1 VIRAVSAAT
10 ADRVPVADANN
21 ANSNLHR
28 RLRNLAIAISQ
39 STMTFRR
46 YLILGAVM
54 IGASVGDT
62 FLSAG
67 MKQVGPVS
75 LHHLLTLLVAL
86 KNPWI
91 VSGIF
96 FLILFFASYLT
107 ALSWADLTF
116 VLPATGFG
124 YVIIALLSKFW
135 LGEIISAGRWVGIIL
150 ITLGV
155 GFVTNGPSYTNHDH
169 PDPEDD
175 DVTSA
180 NVRELTAVGNEDR
193 SA

>member
-1 VIRAVSAAT
+1 
-10 ADRVPVADANN
+10 
-21 ANSNLHR
+21 
-28 RLRNLAIAISQ
+28 
-39 STMTFRR
+39 MTFRR

-75 LHHLLTLLVAL
+75 LHHLFTLLVAL
-86 KNPWI
+86 KNPWV

-135 LGEIISAGRWVGIIL
+135 LGETISSGRWVGIVL

-169 PDPEDD
+169 PGGEDGRAIA
-175 DVTSA
+175 A
-180 NVRELTAVGNEDR
+180 NARELTAVGNEDR
-193 SA
+193 PV

>member
-1 VIRAVSAAT
+1 
-10 ADRVPVADANN
+10 
-21 ANSNLHR
+21 
-28 RLRNLAIAISQ
+28 
-39 STMTFRR
+39 MTFRR

-54 IGASVGDT
+54 VGASVGDT
-62 FLSAG
+62 LLSAG

-86 KNPWI
+86 KNPW
-91 VSGIF
+91 VLSGIV

-135 LGEIISAGRWVGIIL
+135 LHETISPGRWVGIAL

-155 GFVTNGPSYTNHDH
+155 GFVTRGPSYTNHNH
-169 PDPEDD
+169 HDPGEDIPVSAGASELA
-175 DVTSA
+175 VTDK
-180 NVRELTAVGNEDR
+180 EDKP
-193 SA
+193 A

>member
-1 VIRAVSAAT
+1 
-10 ADRVPVADANN
+10 
-21 ANSNLHR
+21 
-28 RLRNLAIAISQ
+28 
-39 STMTFRR
+39 MTFRR
-46 YLILGAVM
+46 YMILGAVM

-75 LHHLLTLLVAL
+75 LHHLLALLVAL
-86 KNPWI
+86 RNPWI
-91 VSGIF
+91 VSGIL
-96 FLILFFASYLT
+96 FLIVFFASYLT

-135 LGEIISAGRWVGIIL
+135 LGEDISAGRWIGIVL

-155 GFVTNGPSYTNHDH
+155 GFVTNGPSYTNHNH
-169 PDPEDD
+169 AHPEDD
-175 DVTSA
+175 DGASA
-180 NVRELTAVGNEDR
+180 NACELTAVGNEDR
-193 SA
+193 SR

>member
-1 VIRAVSAAT
+1 
-10 ADRVPVADANN
+10 
-21 ANSNLHR
+21 
-28 RLRNLAIAISQ
+28 
-39 STMTFRR
+39 MTFRR

-54 IGASVGDT
+54 VGASVGDT

-75 LHHLLTLLVAL
+75 LHHLLTLLIAL
-86 KNPWI
+86 MNPW
-91 VSGIF
+91 VLGGIF
-96 FLILFFASYLT
+96 FLGLFFACYLT

-135 LGEIISAGRWVGIIL
+135 LHEDISAGRWLGIAL

-155 GFVTNGPSYTNHDH
+155 GFVTHGPSYTNHNH
-169 PDPEDD
+169 PGTEDND
-175 DVTSA
+175 AIAAHSQ
-180 NVRELTAVGNEDR
+180 ELTAAGKQDR
-193 SA
+193 A